1 MKHFLRLLAIS
12 SLIFS
17 NSFAAE
23 SIAKAEAKSHPLVTS
38 LAGDLPI
45 ILSAPHGGRDAVPDV
60 PVRLGKGV
68 EKFVPKSDADTD
80 RLTAE
85 LADAIAKVT
94 GKRPYV
100 VIARFHRKFID
111 ANRAPELAY
120 ESDNAKATYEAYQ
133 QAIVEARQ
141 KIIDRWGSGI
151 LLDIHG
157 QALAA
162 NTIFRGTQNGKTAA
176 HLVKQFGEDA
186 LTGEKSLFGQL
197 AKQGFTVV
205 PPIDS
210 HDEENH
216 YIGGYIVTTYGSA
229 SGGTFDAIQLELGK
243 ALRSAVERT
252 KTVEKMSLAI
262 TAFAEDYL
270 PKKELVANNLKAQN
284 KIVVGVYHDKG
295 AGPSVSD
302 LTKALATF
310 ENVTFQNLM
319 ADDIK
324 SGKLK
329 DIDVLIQ
336 PGGSGG
342 NQGRQLG
349 EEGREKIRV
358 FVSHGGGYLGI
369 CAGSYLATADYEWSL
384 NILDAKVVDRAHWA
398 RGKGTVEIE
407 LSAQGKQSLKNKND
421 RLQIHYAQG
430 PLLAPVNNPDIPDFQ
445 TLATFKTEIALNG
458 APQGVM
464 LGTTAA
470 AEGQFGRGRV
480 ICFSPHPEMTKGIE
494 NLIQNAINSVNQSSS
509 KNSTQQEKAR

>member
-1 MKHFLRLLAIS
+1 MKKFLRLFAICA
-12 SLIFS
+12 LIFS

-23 SIAKAEAKSHPLVTS
+23 TIAKSAAKPQPLVTS

-45 ILSAPHGGRDAVPDV
+45 ILSAPHGGRNAVPDV
-60 PVRLGKGV
+60 PVRVGKGV
-68 EKFVPKSDADTD
+68 EKFVADSDTDTD
-80 RLTAE
+80 RLTEE
-85 LADAIAKVT
+85 LADAIAKIT

-111 ANRAPELAY
+111 ANRAPEFAY
-120 ESDNAKATYEAYQ
+120 ESDKAKATYDAYQ
-133 QAIVEARQ
+133 QAIVVARQ

-157 QALAA
+157 QALARD
-162 NTIFRGTQNGKTAA
+162 TIFRGTQNGKTAA

-205 PPIDS
+205 PPIGSQDK
-210 HDEENH
+210 EKH
-216 YIGGYIVTTYGSA
+216 YTGGHIVATYGSA
-229 SGGTFDAIQLELGK
+229 EGGTFDAIQLELGST
-243 ALRSAVERT
+243 LRSAAERVQT
-252 KTVEKMSLAI
+252 AKKMSLAI
-262 TAFAEDYL
+262 TSFAEDYL
-270 PKKELVANNLKAQN
+270 PKKEIAANHLKAQN

-295 AGPSVSD
+295 AGPSVND
-302 LTKALATF
+302 LTKALTTF

-329 DIDVLIQ
+329 DIDVLIH

-342 NQGRQLG
+342 TQGRQLG
-349 EEGREKIRV
+349 EDGREKIRS
-358 FVSHGGGYLGI
+358 FVSNGGGYVGI
-369 CAGSYLATADYEWSL
+369 CAGSYLATADYKWSL
-384 NILDAKVVDRAHWA
+384 NILDAKVVDRNHWA

-407 LSAQGKQSLKNKND
+407 LTGEGKNLLKNQND

-430 PLLAPVNNPDIPDFQ
+430 PLLAPANNPNIPDFQ

-458 APQGVM
+458 APQGIM

-470 AEGQFGRGRV
+470 AEGKFGQGRV

-494 NLIQNAINSVNQSSS
+494 NLIQNAINSVNQHSS
-509 KNSTQQEKAR
+509 KKSNP